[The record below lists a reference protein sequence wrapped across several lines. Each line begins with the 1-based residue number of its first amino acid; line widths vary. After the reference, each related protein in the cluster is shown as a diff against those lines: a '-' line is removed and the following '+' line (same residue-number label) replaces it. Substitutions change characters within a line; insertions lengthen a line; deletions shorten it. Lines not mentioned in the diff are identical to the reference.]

1 MKERPRIVEGVTV
14 KLKVGCGT
22 MFVTVNF
29 DEEKKPIEVFAYL
42 GKSGSC
48 FSCQVNSLC
57 RTISIALRN
66 DVPVEE
72 IIEHLKG
79 MRCNEPSIHE
89 GVQYLSCPDAIVKA
103 IEEAMDRV
111 QNETAG

>member
-1 MKERPRIVEGVTV
+1 MKERPRIVKGFTI

-29 DEEKKPIEVFAYL
+29 DGEKPMEVFAYL

-57 RTISIALRN
+57 RVISIALRN
-66 DVPVEE
+66 NVPVEE

-79 MRCNEPSIHE
+79 MRCGESSIYE

-103 IEEAMDRV
+103 IEEAID
-111 QNETAG
+111 QIQKG